1 MAKFAHRAART
12 PWRRLAISA
21 LAAACAVLPGCGGNS
36 TATTTS
42 PPAGIAFAAPV
53 AYETGG
59 TNPNCIVAA
68 DFNGDGIMDLAVTNK
83 SNDTVAVL
91 LGKGDGT
98 FQAAVTYSV
107 GNGPFPVWVVAA
119 DFNNDGKPDLAVVN
133 ALVGTSGGTLAILLN
148 NGDGTFGAATQINT
162 GISPTSIAAGDF
174 NHDGNQDVWIGGN
187 QAGAVL
193 LGNGDGTF
201 QVPTLYQTD
210 PNGGAAMGVA
220 VGDFDGDGFVDVAA
234 ANFGSGTVG
243 VLLNNGGG
251 IFRDLTTYPAGSGPD
266 GLAAADVNHDGKLDL
281 IAPDLNSNSVSVLL
295 GNDDGTFQAPSS
307 VTAGTGPSGVLVAD
321 LDGTGHLDLAI
332 PDSKGDG
339 VTVILGNG
347 DGTFG
352 KYYDFPSSTAN
363 QQPGANSIAVGDFNG
378 DGRLDLA
385 VVNFNDSTVAIL
397 LGQKP

>member
-1 MAKFAHRAART
+1 
-12 PWRRLAISA
+12 
-21 LAAACAVLPGCGGNS
+21 
-36 TATTTS
+36 
-42 PPAGIAFAAPV
+42 
-53 AYETGG
+53 
-59 TNPNCIVAA
+59 
-68 DFNGDGIMDLAVTNK
+68 MDLAITNK

-98 FQAAVTYSV
+98 FDSAVTYSV
-107 GNGPFPVWVVAA
+107 GNGPFPVWLVAA

-133 ALVGTSGGTLAILLN
+133 GLVGASGGTLAILLN
-148 NGDGTFGAATQINT
+148 HGDGTFGSATQFNT
-162 GISPTSIAAGDF
+162 GISPLSIAAGDF

-187 QAGAVL
+187 GTGAVL

-210 PNGGAAMGVA
+210 SNDGGAFGVA
-220 VGDFDGDGFVDVAA
+220 VGDFDGDGFADIAA
-234 ANFGSGTVG
+234 ANFGSDTVG

-251 IFRDLTTYPAGSGPD
+251 IFRDLATYPAGSGPD
-266 GLAAADVNHDGKLDL
+266 GLATADVNHDGKLDL
-281 IAPDLNSNSVSVLL
+281 IAPDMNSNSVSVLL
-295 GNDDGTFQAPSS
+295 GNGDGTFQALSS

-332 PDSKGDG
+332 SDSKGDG

-352 KYYDFPSSTAN
+352 KYYDFPSSSTNA
-363 QQPGANSIAVGDFNG
+363 QPGATSVAVGDFNG

-385 VVNFNDSTVAIL
+385 VVNYNDSSVAIL